1 MAEKKKEKPSEL
13 RSRWNKI
20 RRYRWVAYSV
30 PVLVIIDASLFGVYG
45 MINPLGWLYGVAF
58 AAFLVLGIIY
68 TGAR

>member
-1 MAEKKKEKPSEL
+1 MAEKKDKPSEL

-30 PVLVIIDASLFGVYG
+30 PVLVIIDTSLFGVYG

-58 AAFLVLGIIY
+58 AAFLILGIIY

>member
-1 MAEKKKEKPSEL
+1 MAEKKEKPSEL

-20 RRYRWVAYSV
+20 RCYRWVAYSV

-45 MINPLGWLYGVAF
+45 GINPIGWLYGVAF